1 MDAAAREATARSLLQ
16 RCARRDPRS
25 LEQLYVL
32 AGPLLFGLLTRML
45 RRRALAEEAL
55 QDVFVSIWQR
65 SGQYSAERGA
75 AMAWMIG
82 IARYRAIDLLRHE
95 RAAPVLM
102 PDLPEPAGEAAEAA
116 ADEPTTVPAGLLER
130 CLGQLPAEAQQCL
143 QFAYVS
149 GRSHQEISVMTGKPL
164 GTVKSWI
171 RRALFAL
178 RECLES

>member
-1 MDAAAREATARSLLQ
+1 MDDDAREASAKSLVQ
-16 RCARRDPRS
+16 RCARRDPPA
-25 LEQLYVL
+25 LEQLYTLV
-32 AGPLLFGLLTRML
+32 GPLLFGLLTRML

-65 SGQYSAERGA
+65 AGQFNAERGA
-75 AMAWMIG
+75 ALAWMIG

-102 PDLPEPAGEAAEAA
+102 PELPDSAEDAAGVA
-116 ADEPTTVPAGLLER
+116 ADENTSVPAALLER
-130 CLGQLPAEAQQCL
+130 CIGQLPQEAQQCL
-143 QFAYVS
+143 QFAYIN
-149 GRSHQEISVMTGKPL
+149 GRSHQEISQLTGNPL

>member
-1 MDAAAREATARSLLQ
+1 MDADAREASARSLLQ
-16 RCARRDPRS
+16 RCARRDGRS
-25 LEQLYVL
+25 LEQLYAL
-32 AGPLLFGLLTRML
+32 ASPLLFGLLTRML

-65 SGQYSAERGA
+65 AGQYNAERGA

-102 PDLPEPAGEAAEAA
+102 PELPEPAGDA
-116 ADEPTTVPAGLLER
+116 ADEAADEATPVPAALLER
-130 CLGQLPAEAQQCL
+130 CLGQLPAESQQCL

-149 GRSHQEISVMTGKPL
+149 GRSHQEISQLTGKPL